1 MGIDIRMSGDHSD
14 EIKAKT
20 REAIL
25 TALDAAGMQAASL
38 AKVELQNDPS
48 RIDTGLLRNS
58 ITHAV
63 SGEPAAIRGYHASG
77 GSKRKSDGTRVSAGS
92 RNAGEVK
99 VGFYSGNANDDPD
112 GKKAVYIGTNVEYA
126 AYVHEGTDRMEA
138 NRFLKKALENNKS
151 EYERIIAK
159 VLRESMQ

>member
-1 MGIDIRMSGDHSD
+1 MGVEIRMSGDHSD

-25 TALDAAGMQAASL
+25 TALDAAGTQAATL
-38 AKVELQNDPS
+38 AKLELQNTPS

-63 SGEPAAIRGYHASG
+63 SGEPAAISGYHAD
-77 GSKRKSDGTRVSAGS
+77 KSFRE
-92 RNAGEVK
+92 NGETK
-99 VGFYSGNANDDPD
+99 IGFYSGSADDDPD
-112 GKKAVYIGTNVEYA
+112 GKKAVYVGTNVEYA

-138 NRFLKKALENNKS
+138 NRFLKKAIEKNKS
-151 EYERIIAK
+151 EYERIISKMLHDAM
-159 VLRESMQ
+159 S